1 MSRFDERIRGG
12 VKPLS
17 ARRELAFGKRVD
29 GPAGRRRAKRNP
41 AGMRGELVSQT
52 TSIDVTLI
60 DMSNTGAKLHGA
72 NLPSVGQSVLVR
84 IGPMEAFGTVAWR
97 EGDQC
102 GIHFGSPA
110 SNEEVESARRE
121 QGSITLD
128 AFGTGPA

>member
-1 MSRFDERIRGG
+1 MTQFGKPPVGG
-12 VKPLS
+12 RKPLS
-17 ARRELAFGKRVD
+17 ARLEVAFGKRVD

-41 AGMRGELVSQT
+41 VGIRGELVSQSAT
-52 TSIDVTLI
+52 IDVALI